1 MHERHNPGGFR
12 MRLPDRFMPAA
23 GLAHGP
29 VAWLRPNDAPRAEH
43 AAPAWSFGR
52 GTVPSTA
59 SATEPSVWVALTD
72 ASDAAAP
79 PAVSRGRVLAPIAF
93 GALAMLIVVMVSGA
107 FAASRLAEKEAV
119 HDAARRAD
127 VVADTVIQPAL
138 TDALVSGD
146 PTAFAV
152 MDRAVR
158 AHVLDDLSQRVK
170 IWTPQGRVVYSDEP
184 ALVGKVFPLPDDE
197 RQVLSHPTTRAEVSA
212 LHGEENA
219 FERRLGPRL
228 LEVYRPVWTPSG
240 APLLFET
247 YASYDQV
254 GARTG
259 QLWRGFAGIT
269 LSSLLALVVLIV
281 PVLWQLLS
289 RVRRHQDQR
298 EALLTRAVEAS
309 TDERRRIA
317 GTLHDGVIQELTG
330 ASFVVSSAAARA
342 TAVDQPDLASVLR
355 DAAATV
361 RKSITGM
368 RSLLV
373 DIYPPNLR
381 TSGLVPALDDLA
393 TSLRSREVEVS
404 FDLAPDVVIDLD
416 STTERLI
423 YRVVHECL
431 HNTMQHALAKHATI
445 TVTRQPEAT
454 VLSVHDDGIG
464 FEPTE
469 VLHDGNRNCMG
480 LRALVDDVRN
490 AGSELFLSTA
500 PGAGTHW
507 LLRVPRQSHPDEIAP
522 SRVRRPR
529 HAQPPPDR
537 AGNTGDRPMAREQP
551 RGSAT
556 SRSSTPFRGNRWRP
570 FSKRRGRERQS

>member
-1 MHERHNPGGFR
+1 
-12 MRLPDRFMPAA
+12 MRT
-23 GLAHGP
+23 
-29 VAWLRPNDAPRAEH
+29 
-43 AAPAWSFGR
+43 
-52 GTVPSTA
+52 GTVP
-59 SATEPSVWVALTD
+59 ATEPPEWITLTG
-72 ASDAAAP
+72 ASDGVAP
-79 PAVSRGRVLAPIAF
+79 TTVSRGRVLTAIAF
-93 GALAMLIVVMVSGA
+93 GAVAVLVVVMVSGA
-107 FAASRLAEKEAV
+107 MAASRLAEKEAV

-127 VVADTVIQPAL
+127 VVANTVVQPAL
-138 TDALVSGD
+138 ADTLLSGD
-146 PTAFAV
+146 PEAFAA

-158 AHVLDDLSQRVK
+158 SHVLDDLSQRVK

-184 ALVGKVFPLPDDE
+184 ALVGKVFPLPEDE
-197 RQVLSHPTTRAEVSA
+197 RQVFIHPTTRAEVSA

-219 FERRLGPRL
+219 FERHLGPRL

-254 GARTG
+254 GARTS
-259 QLWRGFAGIT
+259 QLWRGFAGT
-269 LSSLLALVVLIV
+269 TVSSLLALIVLIV
-281 PVLWQLLS
+281 PVLWQLLGK
-289 RVRRHQDQR
+289 VRRHQEQR
-298 EALLTRAVEAS
+298 EALLARAVEAS

-342 TAVDQPDLASVLR
+342 TAVGQHDLAAVLR

-361 RKSITGM
+361 RKTITGM

-404 FDLAPDVVIDLD
+404 FDLAPDVVTDLD
-416 STTERLI
+416 PTTERLI

-431 HNTMQHALAKHATI
+431 HNTMRHALAKHVTI
-445 TVTRQPEAT
+445 TVSRHADAT

-469 VLHDGNRNCMG
+469 IFHDGHRTCVG
-480 LRALVDDVRN
+480 LKTLVDDVRD
-490 AGSELFLSTA
+490 AGAELLLSTA
-500 PGAGTHW
+500 PGAGSRW
-507 LLRVPRQSHPDEIAP
+507 LLRVPA
-522 SRVRRPR
+522 
-529 HAQPPPDR
+529 
-537 AGNTGDRPMAREQP
+537 
-551 RGSAT
+551 
-556 SRSSTPFRGNRWRP
+556 
-570 FSKRRGRERQS
+570 